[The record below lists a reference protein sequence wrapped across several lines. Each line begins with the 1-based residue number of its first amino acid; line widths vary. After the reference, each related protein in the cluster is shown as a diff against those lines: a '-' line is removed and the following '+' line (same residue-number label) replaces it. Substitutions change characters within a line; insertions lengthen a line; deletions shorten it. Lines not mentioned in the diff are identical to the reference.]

1 MRVAFYTLG
10 CKVNLYET
18 QAVLNLFKKQNY
30 EIVQFEDIADIYV
43 INTCTVTNMSA
54 SKSRKII
61 RSAIKKNKDAI
72 IVVMGCYSQSNT
84 EEIKDILGVN
94 IIVGTNERNKI
105 VSLVEEYLKTKE
117 NINIVGSIEDIPFE
131 DMEVSFLEGRT
142 RAFVKIQD
150 GCNNFCSYC
159 IIPYTRGR
167 IRSKKKELALDEMT
181 NLVKQGYLEVVL
193 TGIHTGNYGSDL
205 EDYAFADLLLDIIK
219 IEGLKRLRISSIE
232 ITELNDRVLDIIKNS
247 DIIANHLHI
256 PLQSGS
262 ENILVSMNRKYN
274 KDYFKKKI
282 EKIRSIRNDIAIT
295 TDVIVGFPG
304 EDEEHFEETYNFI
317 KEISFAGLHV
327 FPYSKREGTKAA
339 LMDNQIPESIKKER
353 VHKLMSLSKELELS
367 YMKTFIGETLSFIP
381 ENYEDGYLIGHSSNY
396 LKVKALGNEKDLGKM
411 MKAVIASI
419 NYPFCTANSCQKCT
433 EFDKNE

>member
-1 MRVAFYTLG
+1 MKVAFYTLG

-30 EIVQFEDIADIYV
+30 EIVQFEDVADIYI
-43 INTCTVTNMSA
+43 INTCAVTNTSA

-72 IVVMGCYSQSNT
+72 IVVMGCYSQANT
-84 EEIKDILGVN
+84 EEIKNILGVN

-105 VSLVEEYLKTKE
+105 VSLVEEYIKNKE

-167 IRSKKKELALDEMT
+167 IRSKRRELVLDEIT

-193 TGIHTGNYGSDL
+193 TGIHTGNYGSDF
-205 EDYAFADLLLDIIK
+205 ENYTFADLLSDIIK
-219 IEGLKRLRISSIE
+219 IDNLKRVRISSIE

-262 ENILVSMNRKYN
+262 EDILVAMNRKYN
-274 KDYFKKKI
+274 KAYFKKKI
-282 EKIRSIRNDIAIT
+282 DTIRSIREDIAIT

-304 EDEEHFEETYNFI
+304 EDEKHFEETYDFI
-317 KEISFAGLHV
+317 KEIGFSALHV

-339 LMDNQIPESIKKER
+339 LMDNQVLESVKKDR
-353 VHKLMSLSKELELS
+353 VHKLMSLSQELELS
-367 YMKTFIGETLSFIP
+367 YMQRFIGKTLLFIP
-381 ENYEDGYLIGHSSNY
+381 ETYEDGYLIGHSSNY
-396 LKVKALGNEKDLGKM
+396 LKIKALGNEEDLGKIIE
-411 MKAVIASI
+411 AEITST
-419 NYPFCTANSCQKCT
+419 NYPFCIAKICQKCKR
-433 EFDKNE
+433 FDKKE